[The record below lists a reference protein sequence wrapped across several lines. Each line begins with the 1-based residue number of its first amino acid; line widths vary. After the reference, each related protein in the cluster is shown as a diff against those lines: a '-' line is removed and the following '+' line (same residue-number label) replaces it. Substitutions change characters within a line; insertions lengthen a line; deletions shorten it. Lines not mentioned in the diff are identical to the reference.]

1 MLCRSVS
8 EHCAEFFI
16 SMFACS
22 DSKPAA
28 QKQKV
33 SDVLTSVYI
42 TSLLPRCPA
51 DSSGQVDPLAA
62 SHFDLVETLQVFCT
76 LCASMTHHVDSIMC
90 ASCGLVKAAV
100 EADRR

>member
-1 MLCRSVS
+1 MCCAGLS
-8 EHCAEFFI
+8 EHRAEFFI

-42 TSLLPRCPA
+42 TSLSPRCRA

-76 LCASMTHHVDSIMC
+76 LCASMTHHVDSITC